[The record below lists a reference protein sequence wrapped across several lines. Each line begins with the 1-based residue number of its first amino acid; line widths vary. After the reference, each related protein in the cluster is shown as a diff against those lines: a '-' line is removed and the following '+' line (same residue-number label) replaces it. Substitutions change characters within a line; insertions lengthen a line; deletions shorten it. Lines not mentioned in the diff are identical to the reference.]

1 LAKRYCLFV
10 TQAMY
15 IKLFLIPPLLFY
27 EISLKIHNLLML
39 TFMTKLYLC
48 GHDLDNQVDSLISI
62 VFTISFIP
70 LRRLLDMTNF
80 V

>member
-1 LAKRYCLFV
+1 
-10 TQAMY
+10 
-15 IKLFLIPPLLFY
+15 
-27 EISLKIHNLLML
+27 
-39 TFMTKLYLC
+39 MTKLYLC